1 MCKRPSF
8 RRVRSRQEKVGYC
21 RAFTYSEVD
30 KPDFGGTLLF
40 GMAFENLSE
49 RERRILELLIAHYI
63 QTADPV
69 GSRVIASRYNLGIS
83 PATVRNTLQDL
94 EEMGLLEQPH
104 TSAGRVPTD
113 SGYRVYVD
121 QMLQPEP
128 LSEEERKKIKREI
141 SADPAAVNRILD
153 QTSRL
158 LANLTHQLGLS
169 VAPSFERGILTRIEL
184 VPVAERK
191 ILVIV
196 AVKGGLARS
205 ILLEV
210 DARLE
215 PVALEET
222 RRVLNERLCGR
233 SLGEIRATL
242 EERFKDVYEGDA
254 RLIKLFLDHS
264 EALLH
269 ASPPE
274 QIHLEGT
281 ANILRQ
287 PEFRDQQKVSA
298 LIDFL
303 EEKKSLVEVISA
315 KGIQEGIVITI
326 GKETDRDETKNL
338 SMVTSTYQVGDLK
351 GTIGVIGPTR
361 MPYSKL
367 VSIVD
372 YTAQLLTEILSE

>member
-1 MCKRPSF
+1 M
-8 RRVRSRQEKVGYC
+8 
-21 RAFTYSEVD
+21 
-30 KPDFGGTLLF
+30 
-40 GMAFENLSE
+40 
-49 RERRILELLIAHYI
+49 ELLIAHYI

-69 GSRVIASRYNLGIS
+69 GSRVIASRYKLGIS

-94 EEMGLLEQPH
+94 EELGLLEQPH

-113 SGYRVYVD
+113 TGYRLYVD
-121 QMLQPEP
+121 RMLKPEA
-128 LSEEERKKIKREI
+128 LSEEEKEKIKREI
-141 SADPAAVNRILD
+141 SADSAAVDRILE

-169 VAPSFERGILTRIEL
+169 VAPSFERGVLTRIEL

-191 ILVIV
+191 LLMIV

-210 DARLE
+210 D
-215 PVALEET
+215 VKIDSVSLEET
-222 RRVLNERLCGR
+222 RRVLNERLSGR

-242 EERFKDVYEGDA
+242 SERFKNVSAGDA

-269 ASPPE
+269 TSAPE
-274 QIHLEGT
+274 QVHLEGT

-287 PEFRDQQKVSA
+287 PEFKNQEKVSA
-298 LIDFL
+298 LVDFL
-303 EEKKSLVEVISA
+303 EEKKSLVEVVSA
-315 KGIQEGIVITI
+315 KGIKEGIVITI
-326 GKETDRDETKNL
+326 GRESDRDETRNL
-338 SMVTSTYQVGDLK
+338 SMVTSTYEVGGLK
-351 GTIGVIGPTR
+351 GTIGIIGPTR

-372 YTAQLLTEILSE
+372 YTAKLLTEILSE

>member
-1 MCKRPSF
+1 
-8 RRVRSRQEKVGYC
+8 
-21 RAFTYSEVD
+21 
-30 KPDFGGTLLF
+30 
-40 GMAFENLSE
+40 MAFENLNE

-69 GSRVIASRYNLGIS
+69 GSRVIASRYKLGIS

-94 EEMGLLEQPH
+94 EELGLLEQPH

-113 SGYRVYVD
+113 SGYRLYVD
-121 QMLQPEP
+121 RMLKPEA
-128 LSEEERKKIKREI
+128 LSDEEKEQIKREI
-141 SADPAAVNRILD
+141 SADSVAVDRILE

-184 VPVAERK
+184 VAVAERK
-191 ILVIV
+191 LLMIV

-210 DARLE
+210 DIRIDT
-215 PVALEET
+215 VALEET
-222 RRVLNERLCGR
+222 RRVLNERLSGR

-242 EERFKDVYEGDA
+242 GERFNDVSAGDA

-264 EALLH
+264 ETLLH
-269 ASPPE
+269 SAAPE
-274 QIHLEGT
+274 QVHLEGT

-287 PEFRDQQKVSA
+287 PEFKNQEKVSA
-298 LIDFL
+298 LVDFL
-303 EEKKSLVEVISA
+303 EEKKSLVEVVSA
-315 KGIQEGIVITI
+315 KGIKEGIVITI
-326 GKETDRDETKNL
+326 GRETDRDETRNL
-338 SMVTSTYQVGDLK
+338 SMVTSTYEVGGLK

-372 YTAQLLTEILSE
+372 YTAKLLTEILSE